1 MAGLSR
7 LVTSVKLILDIRCWE
22 EGLSECQ
29 LIEVCKGQ
37 ERKCCKQCVCVN
49 ANRANPS
56 LETVGSTA
64 LVFTRGSGG
73 QFKALLVVNLWTS
86 AAIKQRA
93 TPSNKL

>member
-1 MAGLSR
+1 MSTDR
-7 LVTSVKLILDIRCWE
+7 
-22 EGLSECQ
+22 
-29 LIEVCKGQ
+29 GQ
-37 ERKCCKQCVCVN
+37 QRSGKKVLQTVCVCVN
-49 ANRANPS
+49 ANRVNPS

-64 LVFTRGSGG
+64 LIFTRGSGG